1 MPVYNGAAYLAQ
13 AMDSILAQSL
23 PDLELIVIDDGST
36 DDSAAIANAYKDPR
50 VRFLQNSCNLGL
62 PLTRNRG
69 VDAALGEYIAFL
81 DSDDIALPHRLQL
94 QTEFLDTHLD
104 IAAVG
109 ASVQPINAQ
118 GKVIGTDW
126 RCPGD
131 AAFCKAM
138 LLFKAYLVT
147 SSFIARASV
156 LHAYSFDPA
165 IALAEDFNLYNRL
178 CEQYCLLNLPQ
189 TLIKFRVHPHST
201 TATKRQAL
209 RDSLSAINRR
219 QLAAL
224 GVRASDH
231 ELRLHRHI
239 EWLDMTPSPALLVE
253 ISTWLL
259 RLINQNEQ
267 HVIYDQT
274 ALRQAAA
281 SRWHAVCED
290 ALRKGCRSGWLAF
303 YRSPLWHAQAM
314 AVTDHFKLAAR
325 LLAPGR
331 HRLHR
336 A

>member
-62 PLTRNRG
+62 SLTRNRG
-69 VDAALGEYIAFL
+69 IDAAHGEYIAFL
-81 DSDDIALPHRLQL
+81 DSDDIALPQRLQL
-94 QTEFLDTHLD
+94 QVEYLDAHSD

-109 ASVQPINAQ
+109 ASAQPINAN
-118 GKVIGTDW
+118 GEVTGPDW

-131 AAFCKAM
+131 PNFCKAM
-138 LLFKAYLVT
+138 LLFRAYINT
-147 SSFIARASV
+147 STFTARTPV
-156 LHAYSFDPA
+156 LRQSRFDTA
-165 IALAEDFNLYNRL
+165 IALGEDFNLYNSL
-178 CEQYCLLNLPQ
+178 CSQYRLLNLPQ
-189 TLIKFRVHPHST
+189 TLIQCRVHPNST
-201 TATKRQAL
+201 TATRRQAL
-209 RDSLSAINRR
+209 RDAIVDINRR

-224 GVRASDH
+224 GLTANDH
-231 ELRLHRHI
+231 ELHLHRHI
-239 EWLDMTPSPALLVE
+239 EWLDMAPSPALLIE

-267 HVIYDQT
+267 HLIYDKA

-281 SRWHAVCED
+281 NRWHAVCED

-303 YRSPLWHAQAM
+303 YRSPLWQAQAM
-314 AVTDHFKLAAR
+314 AVTDHFKLAIR
-325 LLAPGR
+325 LLTLGR
-331 HRLHR
+331 HQIHR